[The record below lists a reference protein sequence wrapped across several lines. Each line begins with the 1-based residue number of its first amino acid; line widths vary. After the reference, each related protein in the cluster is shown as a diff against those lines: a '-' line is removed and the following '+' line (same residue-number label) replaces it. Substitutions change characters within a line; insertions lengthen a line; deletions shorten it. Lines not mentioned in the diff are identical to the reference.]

1 MDYSSKYKG
10 KTIKHLNEN
19 IREQIHNLKTDKDF
33 LKQNFLYESRKKINQ
48 ALSKTSV
55 IKRPFRD

>member
-1 MDYSSKYKG
+1 MDYSSKYKS

-33 LKQNFLYESRKKINQ
+33 LKQNFLYESRKKIN
-48 ALSKTSV
+48 
-55 IKRPFRD
+55 